1 MDRVPPPYEPADPDA
16 VLRDPRRLAAVAAT
30 GLSSTADEILDGYC
44 RLVRR
49 VLHTP
54 TALVTLVESGRQ
66 LLPGVVGLGGRA
78 EELRETPI
86 SHSLCRTVVTSGE
99 PMVLVDTRSLPE
111 LRDHPAVVDLRI
123 GAYAGMPLKSADG
136 QVLGALCAIDSAAH
150 AWSEED
156 LETLADIAVAVSS
169 ELRLRATNAHTQR
182 LLLEAAQASARSGL
196 IAAVS
201 DLLANRFDQLDGLAE
216 LARAVVPV
224 LADWAVV
231 DAVDGDRLF
240 RVEVGHRELDLPAEV
255 RRRDLP
261 PIVAAT
267 APLARVLRGLE
278 PVVRLA
284 RADLGGIDRRDDLG
298 NVQAELFDLL
308 GAGDTLV
315 LGLAA
320 RGRVFGAMTLVRTGA
335 WGFSVEEEL
344 SAVDL
349 ARRASL
355 AIDNSRLYA
364 LQRGAAETLQAGLL
378 TQLPAFRGATMA
390 GRYVPAS
397 EAAEVGGDWYDAFR
411 TSGGGAA
418 LVIGDVV
425 GHDLAAAAKMGQL
438 RNLLR
443 AVAVDRGGDPAAA
456 LVRLDGLVDEL
467 ELDVMATL
475 VVAGVRTGEDGV
487 ARLRWSNAGHPPP
500 VLVAPDGT
508 ARLLTDDRSDGLML
522 GADATLGRDAAEIV
536 LEPGSTVLLYT
547 DGLVERRDEGID
559 VRLERLR
566 TVAASYACAGVE
578 GLLDGVLLDMVGSA
592 HDDDVALLAFRLG

>member
-1 MDRVPPPYEPADPDA
+1 MDRIPEPYRPPDPNA
-16 VLRDPRRLAAVAAT
+16 ALRDPKRLAAVAAT

-49 VLHTP
+49 VLKTP

-66 LLPGVVGLGGRA
+66 LLPGVVGLGGQA

-86 SHSLCRTVVTSGE
+86 SHSLCQTVVAGSQ
-99 PMVLVDTRSLPE
+99 PLVLPDTRAEPSF
-111 LRDHPAVVDLRI
+111 RDHPAVLDLNI
-123 GAYAGMPLKSADG
+123 GAYAGMPLTSTDG
-136 QVLGALCAIDSAAH
+136 QVLGALCAIDSRSH
-150 AWSEED
+150 DWSTED

-169 ELRLRATNAHTQR
+169 ELRLRATNAHTQQ
-182 LLLEAAQASARSGL
+182 LLLEAAQATARAELVAS
-196 IAAVS
+196 VS
-201 DLLANRFDQLDGLAE
+201 DVLANRFDQLDGLAE

-224 LADWAVV
+224 LADWCAV
-231 DAVDGDRLF
+231 DALDGDRLF
-240 RVEVGHRELDLPAEV
+240 RVEVGHRELDLPAGV

-278 PVVRLA
+278 PLVRLS
-284 RADLGGIDRRDDLG
+284 RADLAGIDRRDDLG
-298 NVQAELFDLL
+298 NVQAQLFEQL
-308 GAGDTLV
+308 GAGDALV
-315 LGLAA
+315 LALAA
-320 RGRVFGAMTLVRTGA
+320 RGRVFGAMTLVRTGV
-335 WGFSVEEEL
+335 WGFSIEEEL
-344 SAVDL
+344 TALDL

-378 TQLPAFRGATMA
+378 TQLPTLHGATLA

-456 LVRLDGLVDEL
+456 LVRLDALVDEL
-467 ELDVMATL
+467 AVDVLATR
-475 VVAGVRTGEDGV
+475 VGAGVRTGEDGNV
-487 ARLRWSNAGHPPP
+487 RLRWSNAGHPPP
-500 VLVAPDGT
+500 VLIAPDGT
-508 ARLLTDDRSDGLML
+508 ASLLTGGRSDGLML
-522 GADATLGRDAAEIV
+522 GADPTVERDAAEIV

-547 DGLVERRDEGID
+547 DGLVERRDVAID
-559 VRLERLR
+559 GRLELLR
-566 TVAASYACAGVE
+566 TVVASYATAAVE
-578 GLLDGVLLDMVGSA
+578 ALLDGVLHDMVGSA